1 MAHKH
6 SAPLRGAELESLNRA
21 TVRSAVFV
29 FNGKTWT
36 IRYEG
41 STFSLRNNL
50 GLNYIHRMLQHPN
63 EEFHCLDLM
72 TGSAPGSS
80 CENVS
85 SDARWLSF
93 GENVIS
99 NGPGDA
105 GPVLDAQAKKQYRRT
120 IDQLKE
126 ELDDLRERGD
136 YQRAAKVESDIEFL
150 TREIARAVGLGGRER
165 HAGSIAERARLNV
178 TRAIRT
184 AIVRISEHH
193 IELGKLLENSIRT
206 GSFCSYLQNPR
217 DPIDWHLEE
226 DAAVEF
232 ATSTIVHLR
241 NETTLI
247 PPPMS
252 RFAFVGRE
260 AERAMLREALEQTR
274 SSEGRIVIMCG
285 PPGIG
290 KTRTAREAME
300 EARCRGFV
308 ALAGNCYDRDNAVP
322 FVPFVELFETALA
335 REPGP
340 AAIRGMLG
348 QQAIEM
354 TRLLPQLR
362 RMFPDLPQAADLP
375 PQESRRLLFNAVV
388 DLLERKAALAPLLL
402 LLEDLQWGDEGT
414 LALLV
419 RLGRAI
425 SGMRAMI
432 IVTHRDD
439 PIDLQPALTKALDEL
454 IRLRVVERIRLTGLP
469 QEAVAQMIEA
479 LSGQQPSSLLIEQ
492 IYSNTG
498 GNPLFVEELVRHMEQ
513 RPSSVERLE
522 PTPTDLP
529 PSLRVVIG
537 QRLALVTKETRT
549 ILEVAAVI
557 GRSFTFAL
565 LERATGS
572 RPDNLIDWVEEAEKA
587 GLILSKLEYPDARFR
602 FVHELSAARCQRLHL
617 KIAEAIEDLHPNG
630 LEDHADD
637 LAHHF
642 WNAGRVADPEK
653 TLRFLQLAGEKDVR
667 SSAIDE
673 AVNHFRNA
681 MELLGSLPQTHDN
694 MQKELSLQLRVGSA
708 LGTVKGWSAPEVGQ
722 AFNRATDLCREVG
735 TTRQLFT
742 AISGMAIFHLLRAEL
757 HRAHKLTQEL
767 LAITEVKVEPSDLVG
782 LHQAR
787 GTVLCVMGEFTTARS
802 HLERAISISDRLQT
816 FFLPSGS
823 SDHPGVINRAY
834 TSLVLCCLG
843 YPDQALERRQE
854 AVKLIR
860 DLAHPFTLTV
870 GFGFL
875 AYFHLLR
882 REGAVV
888 LELLDEA
895 MRVAAE
901 YGFQRASKDLAGL
914 RGFALIEMNRAD
926 EGILQSQ
933 LNGSA
938 LRGHGSGWL
947 RAAGLAR
954 LAGAYGT
961 AGRPAQGLAALTRGL
976 EVSTRTGERWFDAE
990 LHRLQGELLLQSHA
1004 DTDLSVAAEAQDCF
1018 HRALEIARSQHAK
1031 WWELRAA
1038 TSLARLL
1045 IRQNRCDEARN
1056 VLGEVYYWFTEGFDT
1071 VDLKESKFV
1080 LDELTYVQTK

>member
-1 MAHKH
+1 
-6 SAPLRGAELESLNRA
+6 
-21 TVRSAVFV
+21 
-29 FNGKTWT
+29 
-36 IRYEG
+36 
-41 STFSLRNNL
+41 
-50 GLNYIHRMLQHPN
+50 
-63 EEFHCLDLM
+63 
-72 TGSAPGSS
+72 
-80 CENVS
+80 
-85 SDARWLSF
+85 
-93 GENVIS
+93 
-99 NGPGDA
+99 
-105 GPVLDAQAKKQYRRT
+105 
-120 IDQLKE
+120 
-126 ELDDLRERGD
+126 
-136 YQRAAKVESDIEFL
+136 
-150 TREIARAVGLGGRER
+150 
-165 HAGSIAERARLNV
+165 
-178 TRAIRT
+178 
-184 AIVRISEHH
+184 
-193 IELGKLLENSIRT
+193 
-206 GSFCSYLQNPR
+206 
-217 DPIDWHLEE
+217 
-226 DAAVEF
+226 
-232 ATSTIVHLR
+232 
-241 NETTLI
+241 
-247 PPPMS
+247 
-252 RFAFVGRE
+252 
-260 AERAMLREALEQTR
+260 
-274 SSEGRIVIMCG
+274 
-285 PPGIG
+285 
-290 KTRTAREAME
+290 
-300 EARCRGFV
+300 
-308 ALAGNCYDRDNAVP
+308 
-322 FVPFVELFETALA
+322 
-335 REPGP
+335 
-340 AAIRGMLG
+340 
-348 QQAIEM
+348 
-354 TRLLPQLR
+354 
-362 RMFPDLPQAADLP
+362 
-375 PQESRRLLFNAVV
+375 
-388 DLLERKAALAPLLL
+388 
-402 LLEDLQWGDEGT
+402 
-414 LALLV
+414 
-419 RLGRAI
+419 
-425 SGMRAMI
+425 
-432 IVTHRDD
+432 
-439 PIDLQPALTKALDEL
+439 
-454 IRLRVVERIRLTGLP
+454 
-469 QEAVAQMIEA
+469 
-479 LSGQQPSSLLIEQ
+479 
-492 IYSNTG
+492 
-498 GNPLFVEELVRHMEQ
+498 
-513 RPSSVERLE
+513 
-522 PTPTDLP
+522 
-529 PSLRVVIG
+529 
-537 QRLALVTKETRT
+537 
-549 ILEVAAVI
+549 
-557 GRSFTFAL
+557 
-565 LERATGS
+565 
-572 RPDNLIDWVEEAEKA
+572 
-587 GLILSKLEYPDARFR
+587 
-602 FVHELSAARCQRLHL
+602 
-617 KIAEAIEDLHPNG
+617 
-630 LEDHADD
+630 
-637 LAHHF
+637 
-642 WNAGRVADPEK
+642 VADPEK

-673 AVNHFRNA
+673 AVHHFMNA

-767 LAITEVKVEPSDLVG
+767 LAITEDKVEPSDLVG

-843 YPDQALERRQE
+843 YPDQALERREE

-1004 DTDLSVAAEAQDCF
+1004 DTDLSVAVEAQDCF

-1045 IRQNRCDEARN
+1045 IRQNRCDEART

-1071 VDLKESKFV
+1071 ADLKESKFV